1 MNGIRNM
8 ADFQVLL
15 KDNTLNIV
23 KSVFELDAAAAVKTN
38 PGRFSRVAWAIGA
51 QVAGQHATVQGG
63 PGQWTLARCPG
74 GDRGLPRARSVGWV
88 RFAEPPAYQLL
99 RAPEAAESTPSA

>member
-1 MNGIRNM
+1 MKGPRNV
-8 ADFQVLL
+8 ADYQVLL

-51 QVAGQHATVQGG
+51 QVAGQHVTVRGG
-63 PGQWTLARCPG
+63 PGQWTLARWEPG
-74 GDRGLPRARSVGWV
+74 G
-88 RFAEPPAYQLL
+88 
-99 RAPEAAESTPSA
+99 

>member
-23 KSVFELDAAAAVKTN
+23 KSVFEPDAAAAVNTN
-38 PGRFSRVAWAIGA
+38 PVRFSRVAWAIGA
-51 QVAGQHATVQGG
+51 QAAGQYATVQGG
-63 PGQWTLARCPG
+63 PGQWTFARWESG
-74 GDRGLPRARSVGWV
+74 G
-88 RFAEPPAYQLL
+88 
-99 RAPEAAESTPSA
+99 